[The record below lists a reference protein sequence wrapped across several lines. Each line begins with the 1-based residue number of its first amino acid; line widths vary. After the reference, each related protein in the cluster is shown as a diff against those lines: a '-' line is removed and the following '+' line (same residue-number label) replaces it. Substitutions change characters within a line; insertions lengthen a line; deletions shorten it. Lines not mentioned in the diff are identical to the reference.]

1 MAPPKISPTE
11 PFTPAAHSQ
20 GWKILELFVVGHLVC
35 GFLLEFAVPLGT
47 LGDLGMAPRVL
58 GAALVIAAAVLIA
71 AARRDFRRHAQ
82 PTDPGQATTTLIVTG
97 TFGWSRN
104 PLSVAT
110 LVFLAGL
117 GLLLANLWMVLL
129 VPATAVLVFV
139 VLIHPEEEYLARLF
153 GDEYRAYCARV
164 ARWILF

>member
-1 MAPPKISPTE
+1 VN
-11 PFTPAAHSQ
+11 AAANSQ

-35 GFLLEFAVPLGT
+35 GLLLDVLVPLAT
-47 LGDLGMAPRVL
+47 LVDQGLGVRVL
-58 GAALVIAAAVLIA
+58 GVALVAVAVFLIA

-82 PTDPGQATTTLIVTG
+82 PTDPGQATTALIVTG

-110 LVFLAGL
+110 LVFVAGL
-117 GLLLANLWMVLL
+117 GLVMANLWMVVL
-129 VPATAVLVFV
+129 VPVTAVVVFV
-139 VLIHPEEEYLARLF
+139 ALIRPEEAYLARLF

-164 ARWILF
+164 ARWAGWRWR